1 MGDGKKKEESLTDRL
16 FKAKHGKRQEELED
30 RLKLQESEIEELRK
44 TLEFKPARMVLVR
57 LLVRAGLFRDPF
69 NTNALIMA
77 RDAGYQQFGK
87 ELMLDIARVS
97 PKHRNQVTGEYYDY
111 TSSRAGNTTK

>member
-1 MGDGKKKEESLTDRL
+1 MDEPTLKDKL
-16 FKAKHGKRQEELED
+16 FKAKHGKKAEEVEE
-30 RLKLQESEIEELRK
+30 RLKLHESEKEELRK
-44 TLEFKPARMVLVR
+44 TLEFKPARRVLVR

-97 PKHRNQVTGEYYDY
+97 PKHRKLVTGEYYDY
-111 TSSRAGNTTK
+111 TSGDRSGNESK